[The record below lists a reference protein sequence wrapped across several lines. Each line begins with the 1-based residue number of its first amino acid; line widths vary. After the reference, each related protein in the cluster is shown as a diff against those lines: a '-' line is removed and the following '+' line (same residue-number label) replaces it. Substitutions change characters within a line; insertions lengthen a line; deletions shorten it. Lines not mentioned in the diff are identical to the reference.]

1 MYKACRD
8 HVLDIGPKG
17 LTTTRGSDSSAP
29 TDRIAR
35 YGILDSTW
43 ADSCIF
49 GVIDPQEAM
58 ERLIVCDGQ
67 PKRGFRK
74 AIFSQEFK
82 QCGVCCGDHSTH
94 DNTVQLLYVC
104 KICKAED
111 LKAHAEAEA
120 SKTSETP
127 TAPNSRHPSA
137 KHGLRLK
144 KMDTEDGKR

>member
-1 MYKACRD
+1 
-8 HVLDIGPKG
+8 
-17 LTTTRGSDSSAP
+17 
-29 TDRIAR
+29 
-35 YGILDSTW
+35 
-43 ADSCIF
+43 
-49 GVIDPQEAM
+49 M

-67 PKRGFRK
+67 PKRGFRR

-120 SKTSETP
+120 RKTCQTQA
-127 TAPNSRHPSA
+127 APNSKHPSA
-137 KHGLRLK
+137 KQGLRLR
-144 KMDTEDGKR
+144 KMDTEEGKRQETKSKPKPLATRLVKKSSF